1 MKSTTWSKSR
11 LAVRGVK
18 QAPCSG
24 QGLDLDRALE
34 QERKQ
39 LFTMLAT
46 QDFRQ
51 RVEDFVKAREK

>member
-1 MKSTTWSKSR
+1 M
-11 LAVRGVK
+11 AVRGVK